1 MQPVQID
8 FPAAGVARLRINRP
22 EARNTLNHAARTL
35 LASHFT
41 ELGAGPARRCIVLG
55 GGDEGGQASL
65 PAKTTTAIPGSVT
78 HA

>member
-22 EARNTLNHAARTL
+22 EARNALHHEVRTPM
-35 LASHFT
+35 ASHCT
-41 ELGAGPARRCIVLG
+41 EPGADPARRCIVLS
-55 GGDEGGQASL
+55 GGDEGGHASL
-65 PAKTTTAIPGSVT
+65 PAKTTSAIPRSVT